1 MCQVPM
7 VFQALL
13 RVLPPLVQRQK
24 QSSESLKALPKD
36 SAYEQGLAPKLL
48 CPRSDQLESPNY
60 EKPLTAPGYKWQL

>member
-1 MCQVPM
+1 MCQVPV

-36 SAYEQGLAPKLL
+36 SA
-48 CPRSDQLESPNY
+48 
-60 EKPLTAPGYKWQL
+60 